1 MDQSG
6 NDLHSSS
13 IHRFVFRPSTQIR
26 HHLIV
31 IELLSNED
39 DDEDEDEGEEETVD
53 HDQTTNSKET
63 DESIA
68 SFYQKFS
75 AQLQI
80 DDSTTNHFLNPKY
93 VDSRKQIVCP
103 FD

>member
-1 MDQSG
+1 M
-6 NDLHSSS
+6 
-13 IHRFVFRPSTQIR
+13 
-26 HHLIV
+26 

-39 DDEDEDEGEEETVD
+39 EEDDNDDENDNDDDNDNRD
-53 HDQTTNSKET
+53 HEQITNSKDP

-80 DDSTTNHFLNPKY
+80 DDSTTTTMTNHLGNQKY
-93 VDSRKQIVCP
+93 VHRTDFFLCLSYR
-103 FD
+103 